1 MSYRK
6 KQAQGMNLGMQHEKG
21 RKQARPADPYN
32 NKRRED
38 KRLDDTHWV
47 QVTFK
52 ETRRQ
57 QIGLNCIELT

>member
-1 MSYRK
+1 
-6 KQAQGMNLGMQHEKG
+6 MNLGMQHEKG

-32 NKRRED
+32 KKQRED